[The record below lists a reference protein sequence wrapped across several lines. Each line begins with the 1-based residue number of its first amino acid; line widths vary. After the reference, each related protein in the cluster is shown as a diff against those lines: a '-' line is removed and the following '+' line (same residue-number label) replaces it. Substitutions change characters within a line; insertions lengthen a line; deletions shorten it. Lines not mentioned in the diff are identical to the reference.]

1 MEEDLDLDGKSY
13 AWLLTI
19 FYISYTLFEF
29 QALMWKIV
37 KPHQWAAF
45 VVFSW
50 YESHV
55 QCCRLAE
62 MANVYESMDYELT
75 TDGKGFDGNV
85 PDSGQQLARHDGA
98 PVPDGR
104 LRGWLRSRCALSAV
118 ILLPSP

>member
-1 MEEDLDLDGKSY
+1 MKEDLGLDGKSY

-37 KPHQWAAF
+37 KPHQWATF

-55 QCCRLAE
+55 PCCQPAGI
-62 MANVYESMDYELT
+62 ANVYECMNYKLT
-75 TDGKGFDGNV
+75 DDGKGFDGNV
-85 PDSGQQLARHDGA
+85 PSSGQ
-98 PVPDGR
+98 
-104 LRGWLRSRCALSAV
+104 
-118 ILLPSP
+118 